1 MHYQRAQRS
10 CVIAEGCWLFFR
22 CRFSQLRRGGR
33 GNHGSVHY
41 NIVVSGPQ
49 PRLLRSTDRLRP
61 GIDKRGSAGQ
71 FSTMSADDTA
81 NPPAARATEAED
93 PFRRVRLDKLET
105 LRGMGIDPYPV
116 SFPREHEAAALDR
129 EFAELPAGNETNRQV
144 RVAGRI
150 RAIRNSGMF
159 IDLHDASGK
168 IQIFSHKDYLRPGDL
183 PLLKLLDIGDL
194 IGVEGLVRRTPRGEL
209 TVNAEHLTML
219 AKALRP
225 LPEKYHG
232 LADIELRYRQRYLDL
247 IMNPQSRETLR
258 RRSHVV
264 AAMRAW
270 LIERG
275 YLEVETPMLHTIP
288 GGAAAKPFITHH
300 NALDIDL
307 YLRIAPELHLKRL
320 VVGGLAD
327 KVFEINRCFRNEGL
341 SPRHNPEFT
350 SLELYEA
357 YADYADMMALTERIV
372 AYVAE
377 AATGGLKISY
387 GGAAID
393 LTPPWPRR
401 SMAELVLEATG
412 VDFLAIADA
421 AAAREAA
428 RHLGAAIAGHENWGQ
443 ALEAVFGARVEDRLI
458 QPIHVTGFP
467 RDISPLAKADR
478 HDPRLVE
485 RFETYIYGWEI
496 ANAFSELNDPLDQR
510 ARFEAQMMARAAGDE
525 EAQPLDEDYVTA
537 LEYGLPPCGGLGI
550 GIDRLVMLLT
560 DSPSIRDVI
569 AFPTLR
575 PR

>member
-1 MHYQRAQRS
+1 MTPDD
-10 CVIAEGCWLFFR
+10 
-22 CRFSQLRRGGR
+22 
-33 GNHGSVHY
+33 N
-41 NIVVSGPQ
+41 P
-49 PRLLRSTDRLRP
+49 
-61 GIDKRGSAGQ
+61 SA
-71 FSTMSADDTA
+71 A
-81 NPPAARATEAED
+81 AARPAETDD
-93 PFRRVRLDKLET
+93 PFRRVRLDKLAS
-105 LRGMGIDPYPV
+105 LRDLGIDPYPV
-116 SFPREHEAAALDR
+116 SFSREHEAAELDR
-129 EFAELPAGNETNRQV
+129 RYADIPAGTETGDRV
-144 RVAGRI
+144 RVAGRV

-168 IQIFSHKDYLRPGDL
+168 IQIFSHKDYLRAEDL

-209 TVNAEHLTML
+209 TVNAEHITML

-247 IMNPQSRETLR
+247 IMNPRSRETLR
-258 RRSHVV
+258 RRSRIV
-264 AAMRAW
+264 ASMRAY
-270 LIERG
+270 LNERD
-275 YLEVETPMLHTIP
+275 YLEVETPMLHAIP

-357 YADYADMMALTERIV
+357 YSDYTGMMALTEQIV
-372 AYVAE
+372 AHVAE

-387 GGAAID
+387 GGSEID

-401 SMAELVLEATG
+401 SMVELVLEATG

-421 AAAREAA
+421 AAAHETA
-428 RHLGAAIAGHENWGQ
+428 RHLGVAIAGGENWGQ

-458 QPIHVTGFP
+458 QPTHVIGFP
-467 RDISPLAKADR
+467 RDISPLAKADPR
-478 HDPRLVE
+478 DPRLVE

>member
-1 MHYQRAQRS
+1 
-10 CVIAEGCWLFFR
+10 
-22 CRFSQLRRGGR
+22 
-33 GNHGSVHY
+33 
-41 NIVVSGPQ
+41 
-49 PRLLRSTDRLRP
+49 
-61 GIDKRGSAGQ
+61 
-71 FSTMSADDTA
+71 MSD
-81 NPPAARATEAED
+81 EED
-93 PFRRVRLDKLET
+93 PLRAIRIGKLDSLKT
-105 LRGMGIDPYPV
+105 LGIEPYPYG
-116 SFPREHEAAALDR
+116 FERTHEAGELEQRYAGLAAGADTQQR
-129 EFAELPAGNETNRQV
+129 V

-168 IQIFSHKDYLRPGDL
+168 IQIFCHRDFLPPGGL
-183 PLLKLLDIGDL
+183 AAGRLLDIGDL
-194 IGVEGLVRRTPRGEL
+194 VGIEGLVRRTPRGEL
-209 TVNAEHLTML
+209 TVNATAIIVL

-232 LADIELRYRQRYLDL
+232 LADVELRYRQRYLDM

-258 RRSHVV
+258 RRSRVI
-264 AAMRAW
+264 AAMRSH
-270 LIERG
+270 LVERG

-288 GGAAAKPFITHH
+288 GGASAKPFVTHH

-320 VVGGLAD
+320 LVGGLAD
-327 KVFEINRCFRNEGL
+327 KLFEINRCFRNEGL

-350 SLELYEA
+350 TLELYEA
-357 YADYADMMALTERIV
+357 YVDYTAMMKLTEELVTIV
-372 AYVAE
+372 AETVLG
-377 AATGGLKISY
+377 TLRIGY
-387 GGAAID
+387 GGTMID
-393 LTPPWPRR
+393 LSPPWPRC
-401 SMAELVLEATG
+401 SMAELVHKATG
-412 VDFLAIADA
+412 VDFLAIEEA
-421 AAAREAA
+421 AAARRAA
-428 RHLGAAIAGHENWGQ
+428 AQLGAALTGSESWGQ
-443 ALEAVFGARVEDRLI
+443 ALEAAFAARVEDTLI
-458 QPIHVTGFP
+458 QPTHVTGFP

-478 HDPRLVE
+478 ADPRLVE

-510 ARFEAQMMARAAGDE
+510 ERFEAQIRAREAGDE

>member
-1 MHYQRAQRS
+1 
-10 CVIAEGCWLFFR
+10 VE
-22 CRFSQLRRGGR
+22 
-33 GNHGSVHY
+33 
-41 NIVVSGPQ
+41 
-49 PRLLRSTDRLRP
+49 
-61 GIDKRGSAGQ
+61 
-71 FSTMSADDTA
+71 DD
-81 NPPAARATEAED
+81 D
-93 PFRRVRLDKLET
+93 PFRRVRLDKLAA
-105 LRGMGIDPYPV
+105 LRDMGVEPYPV
-116 SFPREHEAAALDR
+116 SFARTDEAAALEARHAD
-129 EFAELPAGNETNRQV
+129 LPAGAETQQRV

-150 RAIRNSGMF
+150 RAMRNSGMF
-159 IDLHDASGK
+159 TDLHDASGK
-168 IQIFSHKDYLRPGDL
+168 IQIFCHKDHLAADQLALLR
-183 PLLKLLDIGDL
+183 LLDIGDL

-209 TVNAEHLTML
+209 TVNATQLTLL
-219 AKALRP
+219 AKSLRP

-247 IMNPQSRETLR
+247 IMNPESRETLR
-258 RRSHVV
+258 RRSRIV
-264 AAMRAW
+264 AAMRSFLSA
-270 LIERG
+270 RG

-300 NALDIDL
+300 NALDIEL

-320 VVGGLAD
+320 VVGGLSD

-357 YADYADMMALTERIV
+357 YADYTDMMSLTEQIV
-372 AYVAE
+372 AHVAE
-377 AATGGLKISY
+377 VAAGGSHLSY
-387 GGAAID
+387 GGVQIE

-401 SMAELVLEATG
+401 GMAELVLEHAG
-412 VDFLAIADA
+412 VDFLAIEDA

-428 RHLGAAIAGHENWGQ
+428 RKAGGSIAGTESWGQ
-443 ALEAVFGARVEDRLI
+443 ALEAVFAARVEDKLI

-478 HDPRLVE
+478 NDPRLVE

-510 ARFEAQMMARAAGDE
+510 ARFEAQMLARAAGDE

>member
-1 MHYQRAQRS
+1 
-10 CVIAEGCWLFFR
+10 
-22 CRFSQLRRGGR
+22 
-33 GNHGSVHY
+33 
-41 NIVVSGPQ
+41 
-49 PRLLRSTDRLRP
+49 
-61 GIDKRGSAGQ
+61 
-71 FSTMSADDTA
+71 MSADDLVHDPSRNA
-81 NPPAARATEAED
+81 DEDDD
-93 PFRRVRLDKLET
+93 PFRRVRLEKLAA
-105 LRGMGIDPYPV
+105 LRGMGVEPYPV
-116 SFPREHEAAALDR
+116 SFARTAEAAELDAR
-129 EFAELPAGNETNRQV
+129 HADLPAGTETEDRV

-168 IQIFSHKDYLRPGDL
+168 IQIFCHKDFLSSEQLVLLR
-183 PLLKLLDIGDL
+183 LLDIGDL
-194 IGVEGLVRRTPRGEL
+194 IGAEGIVRRTPRGEL
-209 TVNAEHLTML
+209 TVNATALTVL
-219 AKALRP
+219 AKTLRP

-258 RRSHVV
+258 RRSHIV
-264 AAMRAW
+264 AAMRGFLLA
-270 LIERG
+270 RN

-300 NALDIDL
+300 NALDIEL

-320 VVGGLAD
+320 VVGGLSD

-357 YADYADMMALTERIV
+357 YVDYTAMMDLTETIV
-372 AYVAE
+372 AHVAE
-377 AATGGLKISY
+377 ASTGGRQIAY
-387 GGAAID
+387 GGTSID

-401 SMAELVLEATG
+401 GMAELVLEHTG
-412 VDFLAIADA
+412 VDFLAIESAASARDA
-421 AAAREAA
+421 ASR
-428 RHLGAAIAGHENWGQ
+428 LGCALSEKENWGQ
-443 ALEAVFGARVEDRLI
+443 ALEAVFAARVEDKLLR
-458 QPIHVTGFP
+458 PIHVTGFP
-467 RDISPLAKADR
+467 RDISPLAKADPN
-478 HDPRLVE
+478 DPRLVE
-485 RFETYIYGWEI
+485 RFETYVYGWEI
-496 ANAFSELNDPLDQR
+496 ANAFSELNDPIDQR
-510 ARFEAQMMARAAGDE
+510 ARFEAQMLARAAGDE
-525 EAQPLDEDYVTA
+525 EAQPLDEDYVLA

>member
-1 MHYQRAQRS
+1 M
-10 CVIAEGCWLFFR
+10 
-22 CRFSQLRRGGR
+22 
-33 GNHGSVHY
+33 
-41 NIVVSGPQ
+41 
-49 PRLLRSTDRLRP
+49 TD
-61 GIDKRGSAGQ
+61 
-71 FSTMSADDTA
+71 
-81 NPPAARATEAED
+81 AED
-93 PFRRVRLDKLET
+93 PLRTARLAKLDG
-105 LRGMGIDPYPV
+105 LRALGIDPYPYE
-116 SFPREHEAAALDR
+116 FARTDEAGELERRHAALS
-129 EFAELPAGNETNRQV
+129 AGSETGERT

-168 IQIFSHKDYLRPGDL
+168 IQVFCHRDYLDPQGLAAVR
-183 PLLKLLDIGDL
+183 LLDIGDL

-209 TVNAEHLTML
+209 TVNAGTVSVL
-219 AKALRP
+219 AKTLRP

-232 LADIELRYRQRYLDL
+232 LADVELRYRQRYLDL
-247 IMNPQSRETLR
+247 IMNPESRETLR
-258 RRSHVV
+258 RRSRIV
-264 AAMRAW
+264 AALRGQLVA
-270 LIERG
+270 RG

-288 GGAAAKPFITHH
+288 GGASAKPFVTHH

-357 YADYADMMALTERIV
+357 YVDYTAMMRLTEELIT
-372 AYVAE
+372 AGAE
-377 AATGGLKISY
+377 AVLGTLRIGY
-387 GGAAID
+387 GGTEID
-393 LTPPWPRR
+393 LSSPWPRR
-401 SMAELVLEATG
+401 GMAELVQEATG
-412 VDFLAIADA
+412 VDFLAIDNAADA
-421 AAAREAA
+421 RGAAAS
-428 RHLGAAIAGHENWGQ
+428 LGIILSGGENWGQ
-443 ALEAVFGARVEDRLI
+443 ALEAVFGARVEDKLI
-458 QPIHVTGFP
+458 APTHVTGFP
-467 RDISPLAKADR
+467 REISPLAKADR
-478 HDPRLVE
+478 TDPRLAE
-485 RFETYIYGWEI
+485 RFETYIYGWEV
-496 ANAFSELNDPLDQR
+496 ANAFSELTDPQDQR
-510 ARFEAQMMARAAGDE
+510 ARFEAQMQARAAGDE